1 MPSFRPLTDYD
12 RPTGEHLDNL
22 REDLDQL
29 GRRLRAGI
37 AEAVARSVAEAVR
50 DGVLAVL
57 TADPRHRATP
67 PRRPPGPYGRA
78 PLWHD
83 PGEDDPTGE
92 EDYPLSGGW
101 GYGETDSLPARSA
114 TPLGQT
120 PPW

>member
-1 MPSFRPLTDYD
+1 MPSFRPLTDPYD
-12 RPTGEHLDNL
+12 RPPGEHLDNL

-37 AEAVARSVAEAVR
+37 ADAVARSVAEAVR

-57 TADPRHRATP
+57 TADPRHRSTP
-67 PRRPPGPYGRA
+67 PRRPSESYGRR

-83 PGEDDPTGE
+83 PAEDDPAGE

-101 GYGETDSLPARSA
+101 G
-114 TPLGQT
+114 
-120 PPW
+120 